1 MACRASASCVR
12 PRWHIFASVCGVHSL
27 HLLVT
32 TFPGSVTG
40 CAVMRCALSQ
50 VPKHVT
56 EVDLRPL
63 FEPYGEIMCL
73 NVLRTQR
80 GQGPS
85 AGCAFVEVHC
95 CVLLYACIHAVLCEA
110 VRGIG

>member
-1 MACRASASCVR
+1 MPMPWAAC
-12 PRWHIFASVCGVHSL
+12 L
-27 HLLVT
+27 
-32 TFPGSVTG
+32 
-40 CAVMRCALSQ
+40 Q

-56 EVDLRPL
+56 EMDLRPL

-85 AGCAFVEVHC
+85 AGCGFVEASAA
-95 CVLLYACIHAVLCEA
+95 Y
-110 VRGIG
+110 

>member
-1 MACRASASCVR
+1 MALLTGSNASADV
-12 PRWHIFASVCGVHSL
+12 SVYG
-27 HLLVT
+27 
-32 TFPGSVTG
+32 P
-40 CAVMRCALSQ
+40 Q

-56 EVDLRPL
+56 EMDLRPL

-85 AGCAFVEVHC
+85 AGCGFVEVP
-95 CVLLYACIHAVLCEA
+95 ACIAEL
-110 VRGIG
+110 

>member
-1 MACRASASCVR
+1 V
-12 PRWHIFASVCGVHSL
+12 PK
-27 HLLVT
+27 
-32 TFPGSVTG
+32 
-40 CAVMRCALSQ
+40 Q

-85 AGCAFVEVHC
+85 AGCAFVEVLC
-95 CVLLYACIHAVLCEA
+95 CGFSCNHACHDLRQRFSPHSASYRTLPHHACSIVTATLPQCA
-110 VRGIG
+110 PASSCQRWWLDHRV